1 MLSMRYII
9 IAVVLA
15 ILYFVFNMSK
25 KYKLVKRDPTPILK
39 KKKKAEAGVSD
50 ESLTPQEKDVE

>member
-1 MLSMRYII
+1 MRYII
-9 IAVVLA
+9 IAVILA

-39 KKKKAEAGVSD
+39 KKKKPEPEGID
-50 ESLTPQEKDVE
+50 ENTEKDVE